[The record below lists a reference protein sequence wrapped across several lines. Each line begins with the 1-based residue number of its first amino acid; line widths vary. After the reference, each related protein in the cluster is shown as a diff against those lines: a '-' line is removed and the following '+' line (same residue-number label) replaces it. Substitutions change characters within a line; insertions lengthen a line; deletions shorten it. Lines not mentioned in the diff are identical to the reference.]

1 MKTQIFCNAD
11 KNELLR
17 ISIYKDDP
25 DDADHHALY
34 GFFTTT
40 LNNLQE
46 IQSENKSYSLY
57 NELGD
62 DSGSQIWFTK
72 VQVEEKKSFQE
83 YLAGGWY
90 INMSVAIDYTA
101 SNKDQ
106 NDPAS
111 LHYVGEVD
119 RDGNRKKNDYE
130 RAMLQV
136 GKILERYAYKMR
148 FTAYGF
154 GGKIQN
160 ETTGEMFD
168 KDCFPVKHGAK
179 SIEPND
185 VYIEGLDEMVREY
198 RDSLKRV
205 EFDGPT
211 RFKPVMDHI
220 LSWVK
225 R

>member
-1 MKTQIFCNAD
+1 
-11 KNELLR
+11 
-17 ISIYKDDP
+17 
-25 DDADHHALY
+25 
-34 GFFTTT
+34 
-40 LNNLQE
+40 
-46 IQSENKSYSLY
+46 
-57 NELGD
+57 
-62 DSGSQIWFTK
+62 
-72 VQVEEKKSFQE
+72 
-83 YLAGGWY
+83 
-90 INMSVAIDYTA
+90 MSVAIDYTA